1 MNRRPSIVQQ
11 TQLGPRRDN
20 DAKGMPTQDPELTI
34 GRMSRLYG
42 VSLRR
47 LRSHEDRGLNKT
59 RREGNARCY
68 RDRSGRMEMILRCRL
83 FAPETMTSSRGTIR
97 AHSGTPRSAAR
108 CSLSLRS

>member
-59 RREGNARCY
+59 RREGNACY
-68 RDRSGRMEMILRCRL
+68 YRGVDQIRIVRGNKLGFALTQAPPGLLR
-83 FAPETMTSSRGTIR
+83 
-97 AHSGTPRSAAR
+97 AAA
-108 CSLSLRS
+108 